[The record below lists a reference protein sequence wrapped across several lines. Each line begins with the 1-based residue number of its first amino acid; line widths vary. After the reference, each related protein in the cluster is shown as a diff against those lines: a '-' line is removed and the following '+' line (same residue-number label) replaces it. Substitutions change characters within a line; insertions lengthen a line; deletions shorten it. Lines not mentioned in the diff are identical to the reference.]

1 MVSSAALAP
10 PPPTR
15 EVAVAAYAL
24 FFSYSPQTWDRMMAK
39 PGDRAAAARAM
50 IESTGGTLECLYF
63 MMGDRD
69 GFAIVHVPGNDD
81 AVALSLAVNSTGAFS
96 HVETRALIDP
106 SDLEGVLQKALAARG
121 AYVPPG
127 E

>member
-1 MVSSAALAP
+1 M
-10 PPPTR
+10 
-15 EVAVAAYAL
+15 AAYAV
-24 FFSYSPQTWDRMMAK
+24 FFSYTPQTWQRMITK

-63 MMGDRD
+63 ILGEHD
-69 GFAIVHVPGNDD
+69 GFAVFHVPGTDD
-81 AVALSLAVNSTGAFS
+81 AAALSLAITSTGAFS
-96 HVETRALIDP
+96 HVETRVLLDP
-106 SDLEGVLQKALAARG
+106 SDLGGVLEKAAAARG